1 MASLGFHTIWWS
13 QRDQTTLPVAGFRGK
28 REGARPSL
36 RPHFY
41 CILLVKAS
49 HKASSKS
56 RGVFRVGHLP
66 LLVKVRKRRKERV
79 DLVRQL
85 VLSATLKLPCPMKW
99 RPDGGSLPL
108 KQHSGMVGIHTS
120 RNTRLT

>member
-13 QRDQTTLPVAGFRGK
+13 QSDQTSLPVAGFRGK
-28 REGARPSL
+28 RGGARPL
-36 RPHFY
+36 RPHF

-56 RGVFRVGHLP
+56 RGAFRVGHLP

-85 VLSATLKLPCPMKW
+85 VLSATLKLPCPMKR
-99 RPDGGSLPL
+99 RPDRGSLSL
-108 KQHSGMVGIHTS
+108 EQHSGMAGIRTS
-120 RNTRLT
+120 WNTRLT